1 MAVIETA
8 QQSSAPRAPIYREI
22 AAPASQAGTFVD
34 GAGRVLGSTSDV
46 GLCPACGAERLAA
59 GNENAMPLFVA
70 GAALGVMS
78 IPFMLV
84 TFVGVIALISAI
96 PMMLAPLMMNRTADI
111 CPKCQST

>member
-1 MAVIETA
+1 MAVTETA
-8 QQSSAPRAPIYREI
+8 QHTSTHATIYREI
-22 AAPASQAGTFVD
+22 AAPASQTSGVVE
-34 GAGRVLGSTSDV
+34 GRVLGSTSDV
-46 GLCPACGAERLAA
+46 GLCPTCGAERLSA

-84 TFVGVIALISAI
+84 TFVGIIALIAAI
-96 PMMLAPLMMNRTADI
+96 PMMLAPLMMTKTAGV

>member
-1 MAVIETA
+1 MAVTETG
-8 QQSSAPRAPIYREI
+8 QQSSTHATIYREI
-22 AAPASQAGTFVD
+22 PAPFQAGASVE
-34 GAGRVLGSTSDV
+34 ARVLGSTSDV
-46 GLCPACGAERLAA
+46 GLCPTCGAERLSA

-84 TFVGVIALISAI
+84 TFVGIIALIAAI
-96 PMMLAPLMMNRTADI
+96 PMMLAPLMMNRTEGV